1 MKLLLSLFAAIM
13 IHSSVNAD
21 SGKTNTNVPEAPKA
35 ITAVSGTVTDAITG
49 EALAGAAVEI
59 ENTDIRVFTDLEGKF
74 QFDQLNVG
82 TYSIKVK
89 YISYQDKA
97 LKELVFKQEKS
108 NLNIQLDSK

>member
-1 MKLLLSLFAAIM
+1 MYHEIITQPFCSY
-13 IHSSVNAD
+13 ND
-21 SGKTNTNVPEAPKA
+21 SFFSERRFWQNEYHCARS
-35 ITAVSGTVTDAITG
+35 TAVSGTVTDAITG